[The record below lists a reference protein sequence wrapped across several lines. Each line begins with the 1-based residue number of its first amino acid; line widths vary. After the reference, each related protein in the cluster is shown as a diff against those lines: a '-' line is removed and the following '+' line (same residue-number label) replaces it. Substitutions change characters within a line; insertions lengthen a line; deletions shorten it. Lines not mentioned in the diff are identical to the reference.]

1 MTVLTWPLILRLHQK
16 PYNFHQK
23 KKKSIEMTFDFW
35 LLFIK
40 KTEAFSRLFI
50 PFIYFCICANS
61 IEGVIL
67 FTLFRIFL
75 ICNLFFSGLFL
86 QAICSVGSQGW
97 LLNSQAWIY
106 HGNFLVFSKFGNFN
120 RILLILSTIFFLN
133 Y

>member
-1 MTVLTWPLILRLHQK
+1 MAVLTWLLILRLHQK
-16 PYNFHQK
+16 PYNFRQK
-23 KKKSIEMTFDFW
+23 KKRNWNDFW
-35 LLFIK
+35 LLTFIHK

-50 PFIYFCICANS
+50 PFIYFFICANS
-61 IEGVIL
+61 IEGIIL

-97 LLNSQAWIY
+97 LLNSQAWIC

-120 RILLILSTIFFLN
+120 QILLILSTIFSLN